1 MDRRA
6 FTKLMGLLA
15 LPSSKSFGEILGNP
29 KIVVIGAGII
39 GTMIAYELVKKGA
52 RVILIDKEI
61 PASGASGNSFSW
73 INATYPK
80 KPFSYNLLSQMGIE
94 AYKNLEREFQFDI
107 KWSGSLEWFEEL
119 GQQEKLF
126 AEIKAI
132 KKYPRYTPVSLISS
146 VEAEF
151 MEPKVFFGD
160 ENTIVHSESDGAIDT
175 IQAIQMIHNEFERL
189 GGESIFSCEFLK
201 LNEKNGRLSSID
213 TTMGKFEVDHAV
225 FACGIDTDNNLSI
238 DTSSTPTPGIIL
250 KSKPVENRFNKIIV
264 GPGVHIHQQNDGS
277 IVLGEQDGAPL
288 SHFDRLKERPSR
300 FPNKEFEELHTERII
315 NTAKN
320 FTTGLEDIV
329 IEKVSIGWR
338 PLPKDR
344 IPIIGRF
351 KKTKGVYV
359 SMMHSGI
366 SLAAIVSKLVSE
378 EILENKNIPILDDF
392 RPSRFA

>member
-15 LPSSKSFGEILGNP
+15 LPSSKSFGEIIGNP

-80 KPFSYNLLSQMGIE
+80 KPFNYNLLSQMGIE

-119 GQQEKLF
+119 DQQEKLF

-160 ENTIVHSESDGAIDT
+160 ENTIVHSETDGAIDT

-201 LNEKNGRLSSID
+201 LNEKNGRLNSID

-225 FACGIDTDNNLSI
+225 FACGIDTDKNLSI

-288 SHFDRLKERPSR
+288 SHFDRLKERPNR

>member
-15 LPSSKSFGEILGNP
+15 LPSSKSFGEIIGNP

-132 KKYPRYTPVSLISS
+132 KKYPRYTPVRLISS

-201 LNEKNGRLSSID
+201 LNEKNGRLNSID

>member
-15 LPSSKSFGEILGNP
+15 LPSSKSFGEIIGNP

-80 KPFSYNLLSQMGIE
+80 KPFSYNFLSQMGIE

-160 ENTIVHSESDGAIDT
+160 ENTIVHSETDGAIDT

-201 LNEKNGRLSSID
+201 LNEKNGRLNSID

-288 SHFDRLKERPSR
+288 SHFDRLKERPSK

>member
-201 LNEKNGRLSSID
+201 LNEKNGRLNSID

-225 FACGIDTDNNLSI
+225 FACGIDTDKNLSI

-288 SHFDRLKERPSR
+288 SHFDRLKERPSK

>member
-15 LPSSKSFGEILGNP
+15 LPSSKSFGEIIGNP

-80 KPFSYNLLSQMGIE
+80 KPFSYNFLSQMGIE

-201 LNEKNGRLSSID
+201 LNEKNGRLNSID
-213 TTMGKFEVDHAV
+213 TTMGQFEVDHAV

-288 SHFDRLKERPSR
+288 SHFDRLKERPSK

>member
-15 LPSSKSFGEILGNP
+15 LPSSKSFGEIIGNP

-39 GTMIAYELVKKGA
+39 GTMIAYELIKKGA

-80 KPFSYNLLSQMGIE
+80 KPFSYNFLSQMGIE

-201 LNEKNGRLSSID
+201 LNEKNGRLNSID

-288 SHFDRLKERPSR
+288 SHFDRLKERPSK

>member
-15 LPSSKSFGEILGNP
+15 LPSSKSFGEIIGNP

-119 GQQEKLF
+119 DQQEKLF

-201 LNEKNGRLSSID
+201 LNEKNGRLNSID

-288 SHFDRLKERPSR
+288 SHFDRLKERPSK

>member
-15 LPSSKSFGEILGNP
+15 LPSSKSFGEIIGNP

-119 GQQEKLF
+119 DQQEKLF

-201 LNEKNGRLSSID
+201 LNEKNGRLNSID

-288 SHFDRLKERPSR
+288 SHFDRLKERPNR

>member
-1 MDRRA
+1 M
-6 FTKLMGLLA
+6 
-15 LPSSKSFGEILGNP
+15 
-29 KIVVIGAGII
+29 
-39 GTMIAYELVKKGA
+39 
-52 RVILIDKEI
+52 
-61 PASGASGNSFSW
+61 
-73 INATYPK
+73 
-80 KPFSYNLLSQMGIE
+80 
-94 AYKNLEREFQFDI
+94 
-107 KWSGSLEWFEEL
+107 
-119 GQQEKLF
+119 
-126 AEIKAI
+126 
-132 KKYPRYTPVSLISS
+132 SLISS

-238 DTSSTPTPGIIL
+238 DTSLTPTPGIIL

>member
-15 LPSSKSFGEILGNP
+15 LPSSKSFGEIIGNP

-119 GQQEKLF
+119 DQQEKLF

-201 LNEKNGRLSSID
+201 LNEKNGRLSSIY

>member
-15 LPSSKSFGEILGNP
+15 LPSSKSFGEIIGNP

-201 LNEKNGRLSSID
+201 LNEKNGRLRSID

>member
-15 LPSSKSFGEILGNP
+15 LPSSKSFGEIIGNP

-80 KPFSYNLLSQMGIE
+80 KPFNYNLLSQMGIE

-201 LNEKNGRLSSID
+201 LNEKNGRLNSID

-225 FACGIDTDNNLSI
+225 FACGIDTDKNLSI

-288 SHFDRLKERPSR
+288 SHFDRLKERPSK